1 MINVARRPSFF
12 GAVRGE
18 GIKVSR
24 QLSFWLLIAGGLAL
38 LGFLT
43 LFLTGGQNLR
53 DQLKTDPTGW
63 AYWMRDLFGSYFQAG
78 SSVFLLIIGS
88 RLFAM
93 EYSSGTIRILY
104 ARGIGRLRLLL
115 AKMVTLAIVGVAFLA
130 AYLVVFGG
138 IIALFVYSWSGGL
151 APLQQ
156 LPDQFWQGMGIW
168 VLVQGISMGIAILLA
183 AAAAAIGRSL
193 VFALAA
199 SLAFFPLD
207 NFAVILEGLGAQIT
221 RHDRPWLNVSQ
232 YQVGVNLNVL
242 LGLLEPDHHSNFALP
257 GPLQPVDLTHVLVV
271 IGAFAFGFAVIAA
284 VRTARPDVLE

>member
-1 MINVARRPSFF
+1 VTAVARRPSFF

-24 QLSFWLLIAGGLAL
+24 QLSFWLLIAGGLTL

-43 LFLTGGQNLR
+43 LGLSGGQSIQ

-63 AYWMRDLFGSYFQAG
+63 AYWMRDLYGTYFQAG

-93 EYSSGTIRILY
+93 EYSSGTIRVLY
-104 ARGIGRLRLLL
+104 SRGIGRLVLLL
-115 AKMVTLAIVGVAFLA
+115 AKMVTLVIVGVAFLA
-130 AYLVVFGG
+130 AFLVVEGG
-138 IIALFVYSWSGGL
+138 IVALLVNSWSGGL

-168 VLVQGISMGIAILLA
+168 ALVQGISMGMAILLA

-199 SLAFFPLD
+199 SLAYFPLD
-207 NFAVILEGLGAQIT
+207 NFAVILERLGAQIT
-221 RHDRPWLNVSQ
+221 GHDHPWLDVSQ

-242 LGLLEPDHHSNFALP
+242 LGLVEPDHHSQFTLP
-257 GPLQPVDLTHVLVV
+257 GPLQPVDLTHVFMV
-271 IGAFAFGFAVIAA
+271 IGAFALGFVVIAT
-284 VRTARPDVLE
+284 VRTVRPDVLE